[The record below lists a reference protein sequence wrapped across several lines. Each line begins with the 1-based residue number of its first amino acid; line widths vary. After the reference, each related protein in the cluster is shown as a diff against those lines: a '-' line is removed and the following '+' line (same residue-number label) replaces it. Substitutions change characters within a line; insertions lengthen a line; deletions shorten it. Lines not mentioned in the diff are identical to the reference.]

1 MTEWKS
7 PFNSFN
13 SLKALCWRDR
23 FEQIMNGEIP
33 KPVSITV
40 DATNICNLRCTFCHY
55 YEFRKEQQ
63 RTVPSE
69 ELLALPDIIKKLG
82 ALSVCFAGGGE
93 PLLHPDAGL
102 FMRKLKDIGINV
114 GIVTNGVFIDKFIDD
129 ILYSCRWVG
138 ISVDAATINTYKE
151 LKGGSQNDFVR
162 VINNIRLI
170 ADRRKDNISPSV
182 GFKFLIHSVNYMEI
196 LDAIR
201 LARSIGADDFH
212 GRPAYHHTIKWD
224 EQMIE
229 HALEQIK
236 IGQNIFETQK
246 FRVFG
251 VTHKFDKAFKKK
263 IVDKC
268 EVTPIAGLTFAADGW
283 AYACCDLRGE
293 EQGRLCRWNEILD
306 VWGSDKHKELIK
318 KIDPK
323 KCPFR
328 CTFNSYQEILDEVF
342 RKDKMSFKFP

>member
-1 MTEWKS
+1 
-7 PFNSFN
+7 
-13 SLKALCWRDR
+13 
-23 FEQIMNGEIP
+23 
-33 KPVSITV
+33 V
-40 DATNICNLRCTFCHY
+40 DATNICNLKCTFCHY

-82 ALSVCFAGGGE
+82 AYSVCFAGGGE

-102 FMRKLKDIGINV
+102 FMRKLKDIGIN
-114 GIVTNGVFIDKFIDD
+114 IDLVTNGVFIDKFIDD

-182 GFKFLIHSVNYMEI
+182 GFKFLIHPINYMEI

-212 GRPAYHHTIKWD
+212 GRPAYHRSIKWD
-224 EQMIE
+224 EQIIE
-229 HALEQIK
+229 HALEQII

-246 FRVFG
+246 FHVFG
-251 VTHKFDKAFKKK
+251 VTHKFDKTFIKKV
-263 IVDKC
+263 VDKC
-268 EVTPIAGLTFAADGW
+268 EVTPIAGLTFAADGFV
-283 AYACCDLRGE
+283 YLCCDLRGE
-293 EQGRLCRWNEILD
+293 EMGRLCRWNEILD
-306 VWGSDKHKELIK
+306 VWGSDKHKEMIK
-318 KIDPK
+318 KIDPR
-323 KCPFR
+323 KCPYR
-328 CTFNSYQEILDEVF
+328 CTFNFYQEILDEVF
-342 RKDKMSFKFP
+342 RKDKMSYKFP